1 MANLFFI
8 HTPLQLMI
16 AQMIIEQEKLN
27 DNVMLCGYVDN
38 NIHFLD
44 ICDLTIIEKLWSK
57 RIAFPQVAR
66 WAVISRRH
74 LWRDCKRTFRNFRF
88 LESII
93 KKHNVHSLYIGDMWN
108 NSCQLAAMAFHRKG
122 LKICFFEEGN
132 GHYIL
137 PYNYGKSG
145 SYVDKVYAAII
156 DMLFYWPFI
165 GVSYGY
171 VHFWKGF
178 TFSDLSMDVRY
189 SVVPF
194 YHEPFDKLLT
204 VKPAI
209 TDKIEAYIRHEVSG
223 LEISAS
229 ILLMTSPLYEWQG
242 KKYDKDETAYV
253 RTIVEYAKSST
264 MRSSIH
270 IKFHPRERDYVR
282 KKILEELAAANINYV
297 ILGKKINI
305 PVEYYLQFMQYDTIV
320 SFSSSTSFYNGYLF
334 PKVKFESILEAYYNN
349 CMAVGSESLKY
360 IEDLL
365 AQIP

>member
-16 AQMIIEQEKLN
+16 AQQIIRQENLK
-27 DNVMLCGYVDN
+27 DNVMLCGYVYGN
-38 NIHFLD
+38 SHFLD
-44 ICDLTIIEKLWSK
+44 IYDLTIIDELWSK
-57 RIAFPQVAR
+57 RVAFPQVAR
-66 WAVISRRH
+66 WAIISRRH
-74 LWRDCKRTFRNFRF
+74 LWRDCKRTLHNFRH
-88 LESII
+88 LIRI
-93 KKHNVHSLYIGDMWN
+93 VKKNNVDTLYIGDMWN
-108 NSCQLAAMAFHRKG
+108 NSCQLVAMAFHRKG

-145 SYVDKVYAAII
+145 SFADKVYAVII
-156 DMLFYWPFI
+156 DLLFYCPFI
-165 GVSYGY
+165 GVPYGY
-171 VHFWKGF
+171 VHFWRGF
-178 TFSDLSMDVRY
+178 TISDLSMDVRY

-209 TDKIEAYIRHEVSG
+209 TEKMEAYIRHEVSSWG
-223 LEISAS
+223 TSAS
-229 ILLMTSPLYEWQG
+229 ILLMTSPLYELQG

-253 RTIVEYAKSST
+253 LTIVEYVKSST
-264 MRSSIH
+264 KGSTIH

-282 KKILEELAAANINYV
+282 KRILEELAAANINYV
-297 ILGKKINI
+297 ILGEKINI
-305 PVEYYLQFMQYDTIV
+305 PVEYYLQFMQYDKIV

-349 CMAVGSESLKY
+349 CKAVGSESLKY

-365 AQIP
+365 VQIP